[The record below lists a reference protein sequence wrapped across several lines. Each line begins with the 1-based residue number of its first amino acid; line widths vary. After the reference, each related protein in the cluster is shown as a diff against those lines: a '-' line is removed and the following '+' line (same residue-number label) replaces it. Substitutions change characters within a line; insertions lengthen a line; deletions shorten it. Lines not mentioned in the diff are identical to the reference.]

1 MKMVQL
7 TSQIG
12 RGEIRQRIN
21 ASITLKPGQL
31 ITGKAI
37 KFFANQHAQIQV
49 GTMSLF
55 AQLDTALDVNK
66 TYLFQV
72 MSVDQKPQL
81 KKLVELSNH
90 SLPSK
95 TAKQLGIPM
104 GKELDAIIR
113 LLMEKNIAFTKSQL
127 DSIHTLLK
135 KYGNDTLQ
143 REVVLQMLDKGL
155 PLTEE
160 TFLSIRAQKSQS
172 SHHLVTQLSDSLSLK
187 QPSDMVDLR
196 SHLAVYLKGNSNV
209 KQTAL
214 LSFFDQ
220 YSNKLA
226 PLLEQR
232 TTFSTQHIRNIL
244 QQPESQN
251 FAVLK
256 ENLQQ
261 IINLQ
266 LAGTKS
272 EIQSLERL
280 YSRITG
286 SLHSQ
291 LPVSTTDLT
300 LLQQHPLIQK
310 LMVKTQG
317 EEKQLLELL
326 TNRAPTQSQEALQ
339 HVRTILDQ
347 QLPMETTKLMRLL
360 LLQMDGLDNVNQL
373 PVKERLLQHM
383 QHFIQ
388 ASGLTDE
395 NQLLQSSTKQEVLS
409 LKQAIMFHLP
419 QVPETTAQR
428 MEQFVHWITG
438 TQLINTAVQNEQYVM
453 HTFQIPG
460 SSFGLEEDIDLEFQG
475 KKNKNGQID
484 SDYCRILFNL
494 TLANLG
500 QTIITLG
507 VQKRVVTITIF
518 NDKDQQAK
526 RLAHQW
532 KGFLEQ
538 QLNSLDY
545 HLSAI
550 NWKSL
555 TKDLNPINK
564 PTTTNNPN
572 QSYNKKGFDWRI

>member
-55 AQLDTALDVNK
+55 AQLDTALDANK

-95 TAKQLGIPM
+95 TANQLGIPM
-104 GKELDAIIR
+104 GKEMDAIIR
-113 LLMEKNIAFTKSQL
+113 LLMEKNMAFTKSQL

-172 SHHLVTQLSDSLSLK
+172 FHHLVTQLSDSLSLK

-256 ENLQQ
+256 DNLQQ

-326 TNRAPTQSQEALQ
+326 TNRAPTQTQEALQ

-428 MEQFVHWITG
+428 MEQLIHWITG

-555 TKDLNPINK
+555 TKDLIPINK
-564 PTTTNNPN
+564 PTTTNKPN
-572 QSYNKKGFDWRI
+572 QSYNEKGFDWRI

>member
-1 MKMVQL
+1 MVQL

-21 ASITLKPGQL
+21 ANITLQPGQL

-37 KFFANQHAQIQV
+37 KFFANRHAQIQV
-49 GTMSLF
+49 GNMSLF
-55 AQLDTALDVNK
+55 AQLDTALDANQ

-90 SLPSK
+90 NIPSE
-95 TAKQLGIPM
+95 TAKQLGISI

-113 LLMEKNIAFTKSQL
+113 LLLEKNMAFTKSQL

-143 REVVLQMLDKGL
+143 REVVLQILDKGL
-155 PLTEE
+155 PLTED

-172 SHHLVTQLSDSLSLK
+172 FHHLVSQLSDSLSLK
-187 QPSDMVDLR
+187 QTSDMVDLR
-196 SHLAVYLKGNSNV
+196 SHLAIYLKGNSHV

-220 YSNKLA
+220 YSNRLA

-232 TTFSTQHIRNIL
+232 TTFTAQHIRNLL
-244 QQPESQN
+244 QQPDSQN

-256 ENLQQ
+256 DKLQQ

-266 LAGTKS
+266 LTGTKG

-280 YSRITG
+280 YSRIT
-286 SLHSQ
+286 SRLHSQ
-291 LPVSTTDLT
+291 LPVPTTDLT

-310 LMVKTQG
+310 LIVKTQG
-317 EEKQLLELL
+317 EERQLLELL
-326 TNRAPTQSQEALQ
+326 NNRGTNQIQEALQ
-339 HVRTILDQ
+339 HVRSVLDQ
-347 QLPMETTKLMRLL
+347 QLPMETTKLLRLL

-373 PVKERLLQHM
+373 PVKERVLQHM

-395 NQLLQSSTKQEVLS
+395 NQLLLSNAKQEVLS
-409 LKQAIMFHLP
+409 LKQAIMLHLP

-428 MEQFVHWITG
+428 MEQLLHWITG
-438 TQLINTAVQNEQYVM
+438 TQLTNTVVQNDQYIM
-453 HTFQIPG
+453 HAFQIPG

-475 KKNKNGQID
+475 KKNNNGEID
-484 SDYCRILFNL
+484 PDYCRILFNL
-494 TLANLG
+494 TLTNLG

-518 NDKDQQAK
+518 NDKDQQAQ
-526 RLAHQW
+526 RLAHHW
-532 KGFLEQ
+532 KDFLEK

-555 TKDLNPINK
+555 SNDLNSINK
-564 PTTTNNPN
+564 PITTNKPN
-572 QSYNKKGFDWRI
+572 HSNNKKGFDWRI